1 MTGTAIN
8 WLPLLAALVAAG
20 AAGGLLAGLLGVGGG
35 IVIVPALDLAL
46 TQAGVDPAVALH
58 VAVATS
64 MATIVPTSSASSRTH
79 ARHGFVDHDVIR
91 SWALPIVA
99 GSLGGAVLAAHVA
112 ARVLAGLF
120 GVMALVV
127 AIKMLLPL
135 DRLVLRPSLPRG
147 PAGAAI
153 PVSIGAVS
161 AMMGIGGG
169 SLTVPTMTLCGTP
182 VHSAVGTAAQLGL
195 WISVPATLGYLFA
208 DTAGVATPPW
218 TVGYVSLPGFALV
231 ASIAWLAAP
240 FGARLAHA
248 LDRRI
253 LSAAFGV
260 FLCIVAVR
268 MLYRTFA

>member
-1 MTGTAIN
+1 VAETTIL
-8 WLPLLAALVAAG
+8 WLPLFAALIAAG
-20 AAGGLLAGLLGVGGG
+20 AVGGLLAGLLGVGGG

-64 MATIVPTSSASSRTH
+64 MATIVPTSVSSSRTH
-79 ARHGFVDHDVIR
+79 ARRGFVDHEVIR
-91 SWALPIVA
+91 RWALPIVA
-99 GSLGGAVLAAHVA
+99 GALGGAMAASRVD
-112 ARVLAGLF
+112 ARVLAALF

-127 AIKMLLPL
+127 ALKMLLPL

-147 PAGAAI
+147 AVGAAI
-153 PVSIGAVS
+153 PASIGAVS

-169 SLTVPTMTLCGTP
+169 TLTVPTMTLCGTP
-182 VHSAVGTAAQLGL
+182 VHAAVGTAAQLGL

-231 ASIAWLAAP
+231 AAIAWFVAP
-240 FGARLAHA
+240 YGARLAHA
-248 LDRRI
+248 LERRR

-260 FLCIVAVR
+260 FLCAVAVR